1 MTDIPITILVI
12 DDDPLLGRAL
22 TDRLTEEGY
31 AVKTAVNGREG
42 LALALD
48 IQPQLILLDYQ
59 MPDMD
64 GLEVLKALR
73 ADERGKRVE
82 VVFATNTYDT
92 AVINEALGLG
102 VHDYILKADT
112 SLDLIAEL
120 ARKYVPLQK

>member
-22 TDRLTEEGY
+22 TDRLTQEGY
-31 AVKTAVNGREG
+31 AVKTAVNGRDG

-59 MPDMD
+59 MPDMN
-64 GLEVLKALR
+64 GLDVLKALR
-73 ADERGKRVE
+73 ADERGKRTE

-92 AVINEALGLG
+92 VVINEALGLG

-112 SLDLIAEL
+112 SLDQIAEL
-120 ARKYVPLQK
+120 ARKYVPIIK

>member
-31 AVKTAVNGREG
+31 AVKTAVNGQDG
-42 LALALD
+42 LAQALD

-64 GLEVLKALR
+64 GLQVLKALR

-102 VHDYILKADT
+102 VHDYVLKADT

-120 ARKYVPLQK
+120 ARKYVPLEK